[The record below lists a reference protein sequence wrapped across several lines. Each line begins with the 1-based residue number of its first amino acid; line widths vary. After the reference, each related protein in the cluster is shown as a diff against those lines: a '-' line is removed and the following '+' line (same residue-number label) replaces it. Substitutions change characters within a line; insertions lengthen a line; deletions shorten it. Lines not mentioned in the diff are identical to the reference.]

1 MRHNKNFN
9 HLGRQAG
16 HRKAML
22 SNMASSLILHKRIE
36 TTLAKAKA
44 VRMFVE
50 PLVTKS
56 KEDTTHSRRVVF
68 SYLKQKEAV
77 TELFRT
83 IAPKIAERPGGYTRI
98 LKTGFRLGD
107 AAEMCIIEFV
117 DFNEAYTLGITPA
130 AAEAK
135 PKTRRSRKPAAK
147 KTTDAV
153 EEATVVE
160 GEPKKAPAKK
170 AAAPKA
176 PKATAAKTAAP
187 KAAKKTNVGK
197 KMEFPPLRSRG
208 GERVKTGRIKSRAL
222 FHKVAP
228 KPATRPKISGGRAD
242 NASFR
247 RFLFS
252 EETAHADF
260 MVVAVRPGI
269 GFGAGG
275 DCRKEKIRE
284 KSPILDSVQNRARS
298 LYRQT
303 TRNKVKPEN

>member
-36 TTLAKAKA
+36 TTVAKAKA
-44 VRMFVE
+44 VRQFVE

-107 AAEMCIIEFV
+107 AADMCIIEFV
-117 DFNEAYTLGITPA
+117 DFNEAYTLGITPTA

-135 PKTRRSRKPAAK
+135 PKTRRSRKSAAK
-147 KTTDAV
+147 KTDAV
-153 EEATVVE
+153 EDATVVE
-160 GEPKKAPAKK
+160 GEAKK
-170 AAAPKA
+170 ATAKKTAAPKA
-176 PKATAAKTAAP
+176 PKATAAKAAAP

-197 KMEFPPLRSRG
+197 KM
-208 GERVKTGRIKSRAL
+208 
-222 FHKVAP
+222 
-228 KPATRPKISGGRAD
+228 
-242 NASFR
+242 
-247 RFLFS
+247 
-252 EETAHADF
+252 
-260 MVVAVRPGI
+260 
-269 GFGAGG
+269 
-275 DCRKEKIRE
+275 
-284 KSPILDSVQNRARS
+284 
-298 LYRQT
+298 
-303 TRNKVKPEN
+303 